1 MTTTTHRRPG
11 RPTRGV
17 ERIDDYE
24 GSPLAKE
31 RAKALLIAI
40 VGDDANT
47 TQLESLGICRTRFAT
62 LRDRGLQALID
73 AMEPRMGGR
82 RAATGDTDT
91 AVDPKLL
98 DEIALLKWELK
109 AAQVREEV
117 HSILPTLAVDRR
129 RGATRGRNA

>member
-17 ERIDDYE
+17 QRIDDYE
-24 GSPLAKE
+24 GSTLAKQ

-40 VGDDANT
+40 VGDDAIT

-82 RAATGDTDT
+82 RAATVDTDT

-98 DEIALLKWELK
+98 DEIALLKWELE

-117 HSILPTLAVDRR
+117 HSILPSLAADRR
-129 RGATRGRNA
+129 RGATRGRSA